1 MQTDSLPLKI
11 YLDTCCLSRLSDPPS
26 QVKLIAEIK
35 AIRQIMFHILRS
47 QWRWI
52 SSTVLVDEVEQNPD
66 LEKRIQAQT
75 WVSLAHQSISV
86 GASEISKGKQL
97 EALGFKEYDAL
108 HIACA
113 ESGKVDIFL
122 TTDDRLIRKAKRFQA
137 QLYIQVDNPVTWLKE
152 VTGNGHFKDD
162 RS

>member
-1 MQTDSLPLKI
+1 MQVDSRPLKI
-11 YLDTCCLSRLSDPPS
+11 YLDNCCLSRLSDPPS
-26 QVKLIAEIK
+26 QTRLIAEIK
-35 AIRQIMFHILRS
+35 AIRQIMIHILRS
-47 QWRWI
+47 QWYWI

-66 LEKRIQAQT
+66 LEKRIQAKT

-86 GASEISKGKQL
+86 GVSEISRGKQL
-97 EALGFKEYDAL
+97 EELGFKEYDAL

-122 TTDDRLIRKAKRFQA
+122 TTDDRLLRKAKRYQSR
-137 QLYIQVDNPVTWLKE
+137 LYIQVDNPVTWLEE